1 MRPTPLVLASCA
13 ALALAS
19 SAMAATPAPAIDPA
33 ALQALNRMGAALRSQ
48 MTFVLTA
55 DVSDED
61 VLDSGQKLQYAGTLE
76 VRAHRPDRFL
86 ISSTSDTRSRKFFYD
101 GKAVTV
107 FSPKLDMYASFP
119 APPTIA
125 ETLTKANRDYG
136 IELPLA
142 DLFSWGT
149 DKTLASRIQSGFFV
163 RPEHIDGRVCNHYAF
178 RQPRV
183 DWQIWIADDASALPC
198 KLVITGRDDPSMP
211 QYTAVLHWS
220 FPATIADTDFNFTPP
235 AGSHRI
241 AFAGD
246 APTGKATP

>member
-1 MRPTPLVLASCA
+1 MRLTPLVLAGCA
-13 ALALAS
+13 ALALSGAD
-19 SAMAATPAPAIDPA
+19 AAPAVDPA
-33 ALQALNRMGAALRSQ
+33 ALQALDRMGAALRSHT
-48 MTFVLTA
+48 TFALTA
-55 DVSDED
+55 DISDED
-61 VLDSGQKLQYAGTLE
+61 VLDNGQKLQYAGKLE
-76 VRAHRPDRFL
+76 VRAHRPDRFV
-86 ISSTSDTRSRKFFYD
+86 ITATSDTRSRTFYYD

-149 DKTLASRIQSGFFV
+149 DKTLVSRIQSGFFL
-163 RPEHIDGRVCNHYAF
+163 RPEHIDGKVCNHYAF
-178 RQPRV
+178 RQPHV

-220 FPATIADTDFNFTPP
+220 FPATIAETEFTFTPP
-235 AGSHRI
+235 ADAHRI

-246 APTGKATP
+246 AGKAKP

>member
-1 MRPTPLVLASCA
+1 MRLTPLVLASCA
-13 ALALAS
+13 ALALAGS
-19 SAMAATPAPAIDPA
+19 TAAPAPAIDPA
-33 ALQALNRMGAALRSQ
+33 ALQALDRMGAALRSH

-55 DVSDED
+55 DISDED

-76 VRAHRPDRFL
+76 VRAHRPDRFV
-86 ISSTSDTRSRKFFYD
+86 ITATSDTRSRTFYYD

-107 FSPKLDMYASFP
+107 FSPKLGVYASFA

-125 ETLTKANRDYG
+125 ETLAKANHDYD

-149 DKTLASRIQSGFFV
+149 DKTLVSRIQSGFFL

-178 RQPRV
+178 RQPKV

-198 KLVITGRDDPSMP
+198 KLVITGREDSSMP

-220 FPATIADTDFNFTPP
+220 FPATLAETDFTFTPP

-246 APTGKATP
+246 ATNGKAKP